1 MPSLVRTLRQRIL
14 FNAVLTTTLG
24 LLGACGGS
32 IEQRAAA
39 MTGGDPARG
48 KEIIRRY
55 GCEACHSI
63 PGVAGA
69 RGQVGPPLDRI
80 GSRSNLAGG
89 LPNTPDNLMRWI
101 RDPQAIQP
109 GTAMPMMGVTER
121 DGRDIAAYLYTLR

>member
-1 MPSLVRTLRQRIL
+1 MGLERMAIRGIGLALALVLICGCEGDIERT
-14 FNAVLTTTLG
+14 
-24 LLGACGGS
+24 
-32 IEQRAAA
+32 AAA
-39 MTGGDPARG
+39 MTGGTPARG

-69 RGQVGPPLDRI
+69 RGQVGPPLDGI
-80 GSRSNLAGG
+80 ASRTYLAGR

-101 RDPQAIQP
+101 RDPQSIAP
-109 GTAMPMMGVTER
+109 GTAMPEMGVTER

>member
-1 MPSLVRTLRQRIL
+1 VQLEKIL
-14 FNAVLTTTLG
+14 LNAVLTATFG
-24 LLGACGGS
+24 LFGACGGS

-39 MTGGDPARG
+39 MTGGDPKRG
-48 KEIIRRY
+48 METIRRY

-69 RGQVGPPLDRI
+69 RGQVGPPLDGI
-80 GSRSNLAGG
+80 GSRPHLAGG

-109 GTAMPMMGVTER
+109 GTAMPRMGVTER

>member
-1 MPSLVRTLRQRIL
+1 MGLERTIPRGIGLAIAL
-14 FNAVLTTTLG
+14 ALLCGCGETL
-24 LLGACGGS
+24 
-32 IEQRAAA
+32 EEKAAA

-48 KEIIRRY
+48 KEIIPRY

-69 RGQVGPPLDRI
+69 HGQVGPPLDGIAGRPA
-80 GSRSNLAGG
+80 LAGG

-109 GTAMPMMGVTER
+109 GTAMPVLGVTER
-121 DGRDIAAYLYTLR
+121 DVRDIAAYLYTLR

>member
-1 MPSLVRTLRQRIL
+1 MPREKTLL
-14 FNAVLTTTLG
+14 NAVLTAALC
-24 LLGACGGS
+24 LLGACGES
-32 IEQRAAA
+32 IERRAAA
-39 MTGGDPARG
+39 MTGGEPARG

-69 RGQVGPPLDRI
+69 RGQTGPPLDGI
-80 GSRSNLAGG
+80 GSRPHLAGG

-101 RDPQAIQP
+101 RNPQEIQP
-109 GTAMPMMGVTER
+109 GTAMPELGVTER